1 MEAIEPDRSI
11 FFQRMF
17 MMVYIHTVN
26 LAAIDLNLL
35 VALDA
40 LLAESNV
47 TRAAKRVGLSQPAM
61 SNALKRL
68 RDLVGDPLF
77 VRTPRGMLPT
87 PRARELAGPV
97 RDALAGLERALTP
110 ARFDPRTESRTFT
123 IAAADSLELILGG
136 PLLEALRAEA
146 PAIRVAIV
154 PPPRGADPTELFE
167 SGHADVAIRAIMNV
181 APAVKAPLRTEEL
194 FVQRLVVVARG
205 TPTAAARRKM
215 SISQFTTA
223 HHVLVA
229 PYGSPGSIIDDA
241 LARQRRTRT
250 VAMRVSTFAAAPTI
264 VATTDCIAVIPESI
278 ATRFAALLPLQIFEL
293 PFEPPA
299 VPIGLIWHQRMDS
312 DDAHLWFRALVK
324 RSAVKAFQPSPRQR
338 RLSA

>member
-1 MEAIEPDRSI
+1 
-11 FFQRMF
+11 
-17 MMVYIHTVN
+17 MMVYIHAVN

-61 SNALKRL
+61 SNALGRL

-110 ARFDPRTESRTFT
+110 TRFDPSTEVRTFT

-146 PAIRVAIV
+146 PGIRVAIV

-167 SGHADVAIRAIMNV
+167 AGLADVAIRGLIGI
-181 APAVKAPLRTEEL
+181 APAVRSPLRTEAL
-194 FVQRLVVVARG
+194 YAQRLVCIVRG
-205 TPTAAARRKM
+205 TASGPRHKM
-215 SISQFTTA
+215 SLARFTAA

-241 LARQRRTRT
+241 LAKQRRSRT
-250 VAMRVSTFAAAPTI
+250 VAMRVSTFAAAPSI
-264 VATTDCIAVIPESI
+264 VATTDCIAVIPESVAI
-278 ATRFAALLPLQIFEL
+278 RFAALLPLQILEL
-293 PFEPPA
+293 PFARPA
-299 VPIGLIWHQRMDS
+299 VPIGLLWHQRMDN
-312 DDAHLWFRALVK
+312 DEAHKWFRALVK
-324 RSAVKAFQPSPRQR
+324 RIADKAFQPPPRQR
-338 RLSA
+338 RLPP